1 MNHNLMAE
9 NDSFVLMVPPAD
21 LTAGIATTVGNAF
34 SMKEHNHATIVLGT
48 GAIAGGTGSLTIQ
61 QGTTVAMADS
71 KALAFTRFWTNDAA
85 PTSSVLVE
93 TAGAAV
99 VLDTANSIYIIE
111 VDAASLDTTNNFDCV
126 EPILTAAGNTD
137 FSSCLAI
144 LHQSRYTGYPVAD
157 VMDD

>member
-1 MNHNLMAE
+1 MNHNLMTE
-9 NDSFVLMVPPAD
+9 NNAFVQMYPPAD
-21 LTAGIATTVGNAF
+21 QTAGIATTVGNAF
-34 SMKEHNHATIVLGT
+34 SMKEHNHATIVIMT
-48 GAIAGGTGSLTIQ
+48 GAIAGGTGSFTIQ

-71 KALAFTRFWTNDAA
+71 KALAFTRYWTNDAA
-85 PTSSVLVE
+85 PTTSVLTE

-111 VDAASLDTTNNFDCV
+111 VDAATLDTANNFDCV
-126 EPILTAAGNTD
+126 EPILTAAGAAD

-144 LHQSRYTGYPVAD
+144 LSQSRYTGNPVAD